1 MGLRFRCTGY
11 ENGKERP
18 YWSYSGFNIFRL
30 ELAKLIGMDLMEMKG
45 FSYRPEAIPW
55 ESVPYDPIFPLLNH
69 SDCDGELTPEECS
82 EVYPRLRELLATY
95 PYEYDRGQGG
105 MLADM
110 MEHCAKEGLT
120 LEFV

>member
-30 ELAKLIGMDLMEMKG
+30 ELAKLIGMNLMEMKG
-45 FSYRPEAIPW
+45 FSRNS
-55 ESVPYDPIFPLLNH
+55 ESTQWDAVPYDPIFPLLNH

-95 PYEYDRGQGG
+95 PYEYDRAQGW